1 VESRS
6 RSLRFGDFEV
16 DIAAG
21 ELRHLGS
28 KVRLQEQPFQVLA
41 ALIERPHEVVTR
53 EELQKRLWS
62 DDVVVDFDRGL
73 NKAVNRL
80 REALRDDADD
90 PRFIE
95 TIPHRGYRF
104 LVPVEAPSEEP
115 SAEELNIALPT
126 EKHLA
131 SRRFFLT
138 AGAAAGLAGIPAVW
152 FLRKKF
158 ASDKIQSIAVL
169 PLVNL
174 SGDPEQEYF
183 SDGMTDELISGLAR
197 INSLR
202 VISRTSV
209 MRFKA
214 EKSRSLPSIAHELNV
229 DAIVEGTVARVGQRV
244 RITIQLIRARD
255 ERHLLS
261 EAYERE
267 LTDVLLIRSEVA
279 SAVAN
284 QIRLKLSEQQKAV
297 SASGR
302 SVDPRAY
309 DAYLKGNFFLQ
320 QGIRGVLKSID
331 SFRQALAIDA
341 SQADAYV
348 GLGEALSFAGIFGFR
363 PSAETYLEARTMA
376 LKALAIDGSSA
387 GAYNVLGDVSKGY
400 DWDLST
406 AETEYKRALQ
416 LNPSHLLTRL
426 WYAECLTR
434 MDLFDRALEES
445 ARAIALDPVSPISH
459 NNRSML
465 FYRARRFDES
475 IQSSRQALE
484 LEPSFVNAL
493 WWQGLSFAGKQRYPD
508 AIRCLKEALEM
519 HGGTLFRSS
528 LGYVYGC
535 AGDRKGALGM
545 LDEITNLSKTSF
557 VSPIDFAVIYAGL
570 GSSDLAFRSLDEAYR
585 TRATRIHE
593 LHSPYFDALRGDT
606 RYSDLEHRVGL
617 PPNVHSPDHQ

>member
-1 VESRS
+1 MILVLSRRS
-6 RSLRFGDFEV
+6 RNEAIGFSSLLINPAKTRQLRKRKLVATAE
-16 DIAAG
+16 
-21 ELRHLGS
+21 RHL
-28 KVRLQEQPFQVLA
+28 P
-41 ALIERPHEVVTR
+41 
-53 EELQKRLWS
+53 
-62 DDVVVDFDRGL
+62 
-73 NKAVNRL
+73 
-80 REALRDDADD
+80 
-90 PRFIE
+90 
-95 TIPHRGYRF
+95 
-104 LVPVEAPSEEP
+104 
-115 SAEELNIALPT
+115 
-126 EKHLA
+126 
-131 SRRFFLT
+131 SRRFFL
-138 AGAAAGLAGIPAVW
+138 AAGGAVGLAAIPAVW
-152 FLRKKF
+152 ILRTEF
-158 ASDKIQSIAVL
+158 IPSQIQSIAVL
-169 PLVNL
+169 PLENL

-183 SDGMTDELISGLAR
+183 SDGMTDELIGGLAH
-197 INSLR
+197 ISSLR

-209 MRFKA
+209 MRFKG
-214 EKSRSLPSIAHELNV
+214 ERSRSLPSIARELGV

-244 RITIQLIRARD
+244 RVTVQLIRAKD
-255 ERHLLS
+255 DRHLLS
-261 EAYERE
+261 ESYERE

-284 QIRLKLSEQQKAV
+284 QIRLKLSEQEKIGP
-297 SASGR
+297 ASGQ
-302 SVDPRAY
+302 SVDPKAY

-331 SFRQALAIDA
+331 SFRQSLAIDA

-348 GLGEALSFAGIFGFR
+348 GLGEALSYAGIFGFR

-387 GAYNVLGDVSKGY
+387 GAHNVLADVSKGY

-434 MDLFDRALEES
+434 MGLFDRALEES

-475 IQSSRQALE
+475 IESGGQALD

-493 WWQGLSFAGKQRYPD
+493 WWQGLSFAGKGRYSD
-508 AIRCLKEALEM
+508 AIRCLMKALEM
-519 HGGTLFRSS
+519 HGGPLFRSF

-535 AGDRKGALGM
+535 AGDRNAALGR
-545 LDEITNLSKTSF
+545 LDEITTLSKTSF
-557 VSPIDFAVIYAGL
+557 VSPIDFAVIHAGL
-570 GSSDLAFRSLDEAYR
+570 GDADSAFRWLEEAYR

-593 LHSPYFDALRGDT
+593 LHSPYFDALRGDA
-606 RYSDLEHRVGL
+606 RYADLERRIGL
-617 PPNVHSPDHQ
+617 PRNVYAQTP